1 MGDLFSETLCQHTS
15 HVLTQGINYADN
27 TLTRAAWFTAKM
39 LPHFLHVNSPWFAL
53 AYYATS
59 LKAVS
64 PFSLNRHRKVSSV
77 TSFMSSVSTLSFFYY
92 GMASDHLL
100 NPNLSTVHRCKHLTS
115 SSSDEGV
122 LSIYI
127 LKYM

>member
-1 MGDLFSETLCQHTS
+1 MLLRLRLFP
-15 HVLTQGINYADN
+15 G
-27 TLTRAAWFTAKM
+27 
-39 LPHFLHVNSPWFAL
+39 FLL
-53 AYYATS
+53 RD
-59 LKAVS
+59 KE
-64 PFSLNRHRKVSSV
+64 VSSV
-77 TSFMSSVSTLSFFYY
+77 TSFMSSVSTLSFFSY

-100 NPNLSTVHRCKHLTS
+100 NPNLFIVHRCKHLTS